1 MANIKKSANPYE
13 RRYSTSDY
21 IDQVSYIDK
30 GFRSEINTSVLQL
43 YGCCE
48 LQAYP
53 SGGKQKYPSPKN
65 PFLCFYWIVSYLEKG
80 MGHLEVNN
88 ERKAVQKGDIVIAR
102 PGINLKIIPD
112 LGKPLKQ
119 IVLFVIASPVM
130 ECICCSDAR
139 QAYQIC
145 RLDDYTMF
153 HESLR
158 KLLDT
163 VKNSTGNPRKALSV
177 LTYAI
182 LCEIEKD
189 NRKPKRLDQ
198 FNQIFYSIR
207 QAPQYYKR
215 VSDICREFGIS
226 RQQAFS
232 MFQDRLGVSPMR
244 HVISE
249 RLDKSRW
256 YLIHQNTPVA
266 AIAEFCGY
274 SSVPFFS
281 REFKK
286 KYGISPMA
294 YRKKYSLLSGRKT
307 GEKT

>member
-1 MANIKKSANPYE
+1 M
-13 RRYSTSDY
+13 
-21 IDQVSYIDK
+21 
-30 GFRSEINTSVLQL
+30 RSL
-43 YGCCE
+43 
-48 LQAYP
+48 
-53 SGGKQKYPSPKN
+53 
-65 PFLCFYWIVSYLEKG
+65 
-80 MGHLEVNN
+80 
-88 ERKAVQKGDIVIAR
+88 
-102 PGINLKIIPD
+102 GINLKIIPD

-215 VSDICREFGIS
+215 VFILTSS
-226 RQQAFS
+226 RQRQS
-232 MFQDRLGVSPMR
+232 RQPQQVCLRHSCHRLVRNRVGLHRRPVCAWPHCAPAVR
-244 HVISE
+244 H
-249 RLDKSRW
+249 
-256 YLIHQNTPVA
+256 
-266 AIAEFCGY
+266 
-274 SSVPFFS
+274 
-281 REFKK
+281 
-286 KYGISPMA
+286 
-294 YRKKYSLLSGRKT
+294 
-307 GEKT
+307 